1 MNKPFLLHWMVRS
14 NFRAKQK
21 ANQKLCIGRY
31 SHPLL
36 LLLFLSTV
44 NRETSSTGITPT
56 LLPKLLN
63 GQSEQQRKNVK
74 GNYEKCMNMWISV
87 FTWQVGVD

>member
-1 MNKPFLLHWMVRS
+1 MNKPFLLHWTVRS

-21 ANQKLCIGRY
+21 AYQKLCIGHY

-36 LLLFLSTV
+36 WLLFWPTV
-44 NRETSSTGITPT
+44 AQKNRETSSMVITPA

-63 GQSEQQRKNVK
+63 GQSEQQRKNVS
-74 GNYEKCMNMWISV
+74 GNYEKCMKM
-87 FTWQVGVD
+87 